1 MNRLTIS
8 LDDDLY
14 AMARAHAVANRLSL
28 SKAIGELLRQRQGMV
43 AATPGAGAG
52 GGADSYFDAELGIRV
67 SRSRQPLSEAEI
79 QRAMDDE
86 DRRHREQFGG
96 PADRAAS
103 RPKP

>member
-1 MNRLTIS
+1 MLSASTARL
-8 LDDDLY
+8 
-14 AMARAHAVANRLSL
+14 
-28 SKAIGELLRQRQGMV
+28 
-43 AATPGAGAG
+43 AGLE
-52 GGADSYFDAELGIRV
+52 GADDVFEEVAGIISERYFDAELGIRV